1 MPRSRPAQDDI
12 FSRAEILRRRHALSG
27 RELREAADAATG
39 DDLLQVLVA
48 ASMVIAHADG
58 GLDLAERRKLI
69 EAFTTNAALEGFS
82 VSDLAAELAGH
93 LRAYEHDPISAE
105 AAVLAVLGAASL
117 SPAEKAFIGTTCAGV
132 IVADG
137 LVHPAELG
145 ALNRVQI
152 ALGLTDEVVS

>member
-1 MPRSRPAQDDI
+1 MPRSRPQPDDI

-58 GLDLAERRKLI
+58 SLDLAERRKLI
-69 EAFTTNAALEGFS
+69 EAFTTNGGLDGFS

-93 LRAYEHDPISAE
+93 LRAYEHDAISAE
-105 AAVLAVLGAASL
+105 QSALHLISNAGLNQ
-117 SPAEKAFIGTTCAGV
+117 AEKEFVAATCTSV

-145 ALNRVQI
+145 ALNRVQV
-152 ALGLTDEVVS
+152 ALRLVEEAAS

>member
-1 MPRSRPAQDDI
+1 MPRSKPTQDDI

-58 GLDLAERRKLI
+58 SLDLAERRKLI
-69 EAFTTNAALEGFS
+69 EAFTTNAALDGFS

-105 AAVLAVLGAASL
+105 QAALHLVGNASL
-117 SPAEKAFIGTTCAGV
+117 NQAEKEFIAITCTSV

-145 ALNRVQI
+145 ALGRVQI
-152 ALGLTDEVVS
+152 ALGLAEEVAS